1 MWLKRLLNLLRSSFF
16 TWYENL
22 CTFHRFPLGDLIL
35 IFSFTYER
43 KKTYNASL
51 HLTMKSIWKSKFITS
66 FQTQRYHWTVFSTS
80 HPELWAQGHSLESN
94 LFASHSLLSLP
105 CTYRSFSYK
114 IQPIYYTI
122 IKRIH
127 TKNLEHLRLHLYC
140 NLT

>member
-1 MWLKRLLNLLRSSFF
+1 MLLWLKRLLNPLRSPFF
-16 TWYENL
+16 TRYEDL
-22 CTFHRFPLGDLIL
+22 CNFHIFPLRDLIL

-51 HLTMKSIWKSKFITS
+51 HLTLKSIGKSKFITS

-105 CTYRSFSYK
+105 CTHRSFSHK
-114 IQPIYYTI
+114 IQPIYYTV
-122 IKRIH
+122 IKTMQ
-127 TKNLEHLRLHLYC
+127 TKNFEHLRLYL
-140 NLT
+140 